1 MGISFRQLK
10 TSWERMLGGAFLVI
24 SLSACA
30 SYRTLDVSVLKPGEL
45 KLESSNVRVMFLDR
59 KLIHRSDSF
68 TERTLY
74 EVLGLRRADV
84 VECFYDG
91 LKDGLQNSVKP
102 MALTKALGISSR
114 YMADSMVP
122 APMTKKE
129 IAEVNKLGN
138 CNYLL
143 AIEYCDF
150 GLDSRGQIF
159 LDDNI
164 LLRLYRVSD
173 GQVVDVVSSDT
184 LGPETRVYGDDDV
197 ATVCNFFYNK
207 GWSYAERMVP
217 SWVPVERRIYLG
229 NRMLKIG
236 DYYFSA
242 GNVDD
247 ARKIWTSSLN
257 MKPRVAV
264 KAAVNLAWL
273 HEQQENYEAAKQL
286 LEAALKTLPEGKD
299 QHLRA
304 YVKDYIQAL
313 EQRIK
318 DNDKITEQL

>member
-1 MGISFRQLK
+1 MGIFFRLLK
-10 TSWERMLGGAFLVI
+10 TSWERIIGGAFLVI
-24 SLSACA
+24 SLSSCA
-30 SYRTLDVSVLKPGEL
+30 SYRTLDVSVLKPGKLE
-45 KLESSNVRVMFLDR
+45 LESSNVHLMFVDR

-68 TERTLY
+68 TERNLY
-74 EVLGLRRADV
+74 EALGLRRTDV

-91 LKDGLQNSVKP
+91 LKDGLQNTVKP
-102 MALTKALGISSR
+102 IALTKALGISSR
-114 YMADSMVP
+114 YIADSIVP
-122 APMTKKE
+122 APMTRKE
-129 IAEVNKLGN
+129 IAEVNKSAN

-159 LDDNI
+159 LDDNM
-164 LLRLYRVSD
+164 LLRLYRVAD
-173 GQVVDVVSSDT
+173 GQVMDIVRSDT

-207 GWSYAERMVP
+207 GWSYAERLAP
-217 SWVPVERRIYLG
+217 SWVPVERRIYMG
-229 NRMLKIG
+229 NRMLRIG

-264 KAAVNLAWL
+264 EAAVNLAWL
-273 HEQQENYEAAKQL
+273 HEQQENYGAAKQL
-286 LEAALKTLPEGKD
+286 LEAALKTLPEGRNQK
-299 QHLRA
+299 LRA

-313 EQRIK
+313 EQRIN
-318 DNDKITEQL
+318 DSDKITEQL